1 MKMTSP
7 RNSEDTSQADLS
19 ARVSVPFPSERD
31 AEIVYNSL
39 RIDPDPKRSACS
51 KKLSLEGSVLTAS
64 FTAKEAKQ
72 LRVSV
77 NSFFDLLLLAI
88 NTVRRFGPA
97 S

>member
-1 MKMTSP
+1 MTSGILE
-7 RNSEDTSQADLS
+7 SDSQADLS

-39 RIDPDPKRSACS
+39 RIDSDPKRSGCS
-51 KKLSLEGSVLTAS
+51 KKLALEGSVLTVC

-72 LRVSV
+72 LRVGV

-88 NTVRRFGPA
+88 NTVHRFGPA
-97 S
+97 L